1 MDDGSKA
8 GSGFIFCTDSFTREE
23 VLLLCHVL
31 NDKFGLAC
39 AAVPL
44 PLAATKGCGQ
54 GGTNVPRPKCSIHKS
69 GMGVSY
75 LRMDIRPYGSASYI
89 RAGSMSDYRKLVEP
103 YFHSSMLY
111 QLR

>member
-54 GGTNVPRPKCSIHKS
+54 GGTSLGPNALFISRVW
-69 GMGVSY
+69 
-75 LRMDIRPYGSASYI
+75 A
-89 RAGSMSDYRKLVEP
+89 YRISVWTFVHTAAQAIFVLV
-103 YFHSSMLY
+103 
-111 QLR
+111 Q

>member
-44 PLAATKGCGQ
+44 PLAATKGCHLAK
-54 GGTNVPRPKCSIHKS
+54 GGRTSLGPNALFISRVW
-69 GMGVSY
+69 G
-75 LRMDIRPYGSASYI
+75 A
-89 RAGSMSDYRKLVEP
+89 YRISVWTFVHTAAQAIFVLV
-103 YFHSSMLY
+103 
-111 QLR
+111 Q